1 MGIKNYLILMCALM
15 LVGMLFSAAPFGVIE
30 TLLAIY
36 LIWLGSWVGPRIIP
50 YEFPKESVLPKV
62 IFALY
67 CVVVIVFVFT
77 QER

>member
-1 MGIKNYLILMCALM
+1 MGIKNYLISMCALM

-36 LIWLGSWVGPRIIP
+36 LIWLGSWVGPHIIP